1 MLLDNAMIYL
11 PRNKQLMLIYVLF
24 VLLFF
29 VYIIITIETIIH
41 PLLLCMCA
49 NCYVY
54 VGVCLPSFTIPQ
66 RQELHLLN
74 PTEKKYFIN
83 IPKGSE

>member
-41 PLLLCMCA
+41 PLL
-49 NCYVY
+49 
-54 VGVCLPSFTIPQ
+54 
-66 RQELHLLN
+66 
-74 PTEKKYFIN
+74 
-83 IPKGSE
+83 